1 MADSPNVVDWA
12 TRLAWAHD
20 ATRLG
25 LAPAAAFHK
34 WYRAMYPWAQRRVPL
49 RAWERQQAEARAQEQ
64 AG

>member
-1 MADSPNVVDWA
+1 MADSPSVVDWA

-34 WYRAMYPWAQRRVPL
+34 WYRAMYPWAQRVIRGSRVRRIPV
-49 RAWERQQAEARAQEQ
+49 AAEKDAP
-64 AG
+64 